1 MVESFKGKVKIE
13 DIQKAF
19 DNIVAK
25 INNAIEVYNSASI
38 TAQDYDPKYGGS
50 SLGQKGY
57 CLTVGGLKQVLA
69 KLEGAV
75 IGAKVIGN
83 TTNSTSCIITS
94 GKLIHN
100 TSIITLP
107 NNPTTEKAQNTNN
120 LLLYDA
126 TDDEY
131 KFGSSGFIYKTWEDW
146 EQPVA
151 NANDSE
157 AGTVEFQCSSFSGL
171 KNTNA
176 YKALGD
182 NAGYGGFYGGN
193 YNATKKG
200 SGGNVV
206 VYYKWKFP
214 VPLKVSSVN
223 LRVSTMKESGFDK
236 AQISLTTYDGSQELC
251 DRITLNT
258 PNRYKEG
265 VYQSVTLTNNEPQDV
280 LEGIS
285 FRIRIP
291 QYRYHDSKG
300 YYYLRLD
307 TININAKSLQSQYIP
322 EGDDEGHVMI
332 PLSYLTLNGYYRNT
346 VNAKFKN

>member
-57 CLTVGGLKQVLA
+57 CLTIGGLKQVLA

-75 IGAKVIGN
+75 IGAKVIGSSPS
-83 TTNSTSCIITS
+83 STSCVITS

-100 TSIITLP
+100 TSVIALP
-107 NNPTTEKAQNTNN
+107 NNPTIQKTQGTNN

-126 TDDEY
+126 TDDAY

-157 AGTVEFQCSSFSGL
+157 AGKVEFVCSEFSGL

-182 NAGYGGFYGGN
+182 TSGYGGFYGADN
-193 YNATKKG
+193 NATRKSK
-200 SGGNVV
+200 GGNVV

-214 VPLKVSSVN
+214 VPLKASSVN
-223 LRVSTMKESGFDK
+223 LKISTMKESGFDK
-236 AQISLTTYDGSQELC
+236 AQISLATYNGTQELC

-258 PNRYKEG
+258 PNRYNSG
-265 VYQSVTLTNNEPQDV
+265 VYETVTLTNNRPQDV

-307 TININAKSLQSQYIP
+307 NINLQAKSLQSQYIP
-322 EGDDEGHVMI
+322 EGDDEGHTMI
-332 PLSYLTLNGYYRNT
+332 PLSYLTLGGYYRNT